1 MKRLLVCGMILL
13 SATAAFSQRL
23 WFVYLQSEQEQPFFV
38 KMDDR
43 VLSANSSGYIVL
55 SDLKDGSYS
64 FGIGFPESKWPEQK
78 FTISVSGKDKG
89 YLLKNFGA
97 KGWGL
102 FDLQTTSVIM
112 ATPAAKGSVQLE
124 KVDVSPFTATLSKAA
139 GDTTLQ
145 YRQVVAKTEVPAAP
159 PLKEEIA
166 KPAETVNEKT
176 DAPKTEPIT
185 ATAPPRQEPVV
196 AATTQEPEKIP
207 VIKTETVKE
216 EPVKQ
221 EPVQAEVIKE
231 QAKEE
236 PKKTEAAPYQPSRVA
251 KKSESKSSD
260 GLAVVYEEIGADGT
274 RELITIIIPESKPV
288 FEKTESKE
296 EPAREIVTEK
306 KPEKTTEAPKAAATK
321 AGCKSVAGESDFLK
335 LRRKMAGGDSD
346 DAMIAEARKYFKSKC
361 FTTEQIRNLSTMFLS
376 GAGKYNFFD
385 AAYSYVS
392 DPENFPAL
400 QSEIKDEYNQN
411 RFKAMLK

>member
-1 MKRLLVCGMILL
+1 MKRLLLCGMILL

-38 KMDDR
+38 KMDDK

-145 YRQVVAKTEVPAAP
+145 YRQVVAKTEVPDAP
-159 PLKEEIA
+159 PLKEDIA
-166 KPAETVNEKT
+166 KPAETLTEKP
-176 DAPKTEPIT
+176 AAKTET
-185 ATAPPRQEPVV
+185 TTGTAPPKQEPV
-196 AATTQEPEKIP
+196 APTATQEPDKTP
-207 VIKTETVKE
+207 VAKAEAVKE
-216 EPVKQ
+216 EPIKQ
-221 EPVQAEVIKE
+221 EPAQPEVVKEGIKE
-231 QAKEE
+231 EQE
-236 PKKTEAAPYQPSRVA
+236 KTEAVTYKPSRVA

-260 GLAVVYEEIGADGT
+260 GLAVVYEETSADGT

-288 FEKTESKE
+288 FEKTEPKE
-296 EPAREIVTEK
+296 EPVSEVVTEK
-306 KPEKTTEAPKAAATK
+306 KPEKAAADPKAAATK
-321 AGCKSVAGESDFLK
+321 TGCKSVAGESDFLK

-392 DPENFPAL
+392 DPENFPVL
-400 QSEIKDEYNQN
+400 QSEIKDTYNQN